1 MRQVLGR
8 VIRLSEAREFTRP
21 AFSSYRRILLSE
33 GDAGRLVR
41 FVSESIRLG
50 EDQPSSWV
58 TVTRTGDFSDPRY
71 GKFAITGPM
80 LAEMVAN
87 FGART
92 YGQDIFIDVAHKPEN
107 GAAGKVVSLAVEGDR
122 LRAKVEWTAMGV
134 EAVRAK
140 GFAYLSAE
148 YHENWRDNEAGNPHG
163 CVLLGAGLVTRPC
176 IKRLDPVQLG
186 EKEGDAVTVLHPKLL
201 NDLLSEVKDTMK
213 KYLEELKKSL
223 EAKGLG
229 ESAIKAV
236 LKLAEQ
242 AMTGMTDDGAMKALC
257 EGFADN
263 AKALSEGSTV
273 NMTVQGGLTAADVN
287 AAVAKA
293 LSERD
298 DAVKKLAEGLEGKQ
312 KLLADHIAVVGKAL
326 SEEVRK
332 ELTAE
337 MTGVITGDMSDGAIK
352 SLAEAQV
359 KMQEKLEAAK
369 QLAAQGFSFRGNAH
383 ITVDS
388 SNEVLKLQEAVDRR
402 LGLTPPKDSPNEAFV
417 KKALAQFDA
426 LRGADLHKEH
436 KLLAGGDGIIS
447 DMAVPNIFERTVLRQ
462 ALYPLV
468 ALQFVDLG
476 TVDFATTV
484 DVFYQY
490 RDTAAAGIDSVRR
503 YEGQGI
509 QRAGIKTG
517 KEEARPIPQKLAF
530 EVSDEFRYLNQA
542 AQIDFD
548 FLAGNVSNASRIIS
562 EDSERM
568 ILNECVN
575 AGDEFSVSAQSD
587 TLTATVNGTNKVFV
601 TSQFPV
607 VRPRKVFDLQGAQ
620 VGSTVNPIVVTLN
633 AVVRQEYDG
642 SNTQAAGTYYT
653 MDYNLGELRFVSELG
668 ASVTPTAAWVL
679 TVAYFYT
686 TNVTKF
692 DTDLGS
698 LTAGAKWDDFLYR
711 YGLRRSVLEDQRYY
725 RANFGLMS
733 GAVHEMVLLAN
744 QFKESDN
751 RGQTS
756 VDAAGDLGRV
766 RNVPNYKSFAPGIQL
781 ADTRVL
787 IGERANTRFRMA
799 KPWQMGGLQDQR
811 DVNGR
816 FTGKKEA
823 YGDQFV
829 VLHTPSQLKGSYT
842 SVVLYSTA
850 GRVARVA

>member
-1 MRQVLGR
+1 MRGFR
-8 VIRLSEAREFTRP
+8 HF
-21 AFSSYRRILLSE
+21 LLSTPE
-33 GDAGRLVR
+33 GSERTIRFLSSLPISLAESLAGDA
-41 FVSESIRLG
+41 
-50 EDQPSSWV
+50 PKSWV
-58 TVTRTGDFSDPRY
+58 TVTRTGKFFDPRY
-71 GKFAITGPM
+71 GDFEITRRM
-80 LAEMVAN
+80 LADMVAN
-87 FGART
+87 FDKGT
-92 YGQDIFIDVAHKPEN
+92 FGQDIFFDVSHEPSK
-107 GAAGKVVSLAVEGDR
+107 GAAAKLLKLAVEGDR
-122 LRAKVEWTAMGV
+122 LRALVEWTPYGV
-134 EAVRAK
+134 DAVK
-140 GFAYLSAE
+140 GRGFRYLSAE
-148 YHENWRDNEAGNPHG
+148 FHENWQDNEQRATHG
-163 CVLLGAGLVTRPC
+163 CVLLGAGLTTRPV
-176 IKRLDPVQLG
+176 IKRLDPISLS
-186 EKEGDAVTVLHPKLL
+186 EETEGDSGAVYLHPT
-201 NDLLSEVKDTMK
+201 LLSELINEVKNTMNK
-213 KYLEELKKSL
+213 HLKKLREQL
-223 EAKGLG
+223 EAKKL
-229 ESAIKAV
+229 SAAVIDAICLAAEKA
-236 LKLAEQ
+236 
-242 AMTGMTDDGAMKALC
+242 MSGMTDDAQMMALC
-257 EGFADN
+257 EGFDAS
-263 AKALSEGSTV
+263 AKVLSESNSGPVTLQM
-273 NMTVQGGLTAADVN
+273 NGLTAADVN
-287 AAVAKA
+287 AAVANA

-326 SEEVRK
+326 SEDVRK

-359 KMQEKLEAAK
+359 KMQEKLEAAR
-369 QLAAQGFSFRGNAH
+369 QLSAQGFSFRGNAH

-402 LGLTPPKDSPNEAFV
+402 LGITPPKDSPNEAFV
-417 KKALAQFDA
+417 KKALAQFDV
-426 LRGADLHKEH
+426 LRGPDLHKEH

-490 RDTAAAGIDSVRR
+490 RDLTAAGIDSVRR

-575 AGDEFSVSAQSD
+575 ASDEFAVSAQSD

-692 DTDLGS
+692 DTDLGA

-756 VDAAGDLGRV
+756 VEGAGDLGRV
-766 RNVPNYKSFAPGIQL
+766 RNVPIYKSFAPGIQL

>member
-1 MRQVLGR
+1 MDMQRIGR
-8 VIRLSEAREFTRP
+8 VIRLD
-21 AFSSYRRILLSE
+21 E
-33 GDAGRLVR
+33 GGGGRLVR

-71 GKFAITGPM
+71 GKFAITQPM
-80 LAEMVAN
+80 LAEMVKN
-87 FGART
+87 FGERT
-92 YGQDIFIDVAHKPEN
+92 YGQDIFIDVAHRPEN

-229 ESAIKAV
+229 ESAVKAV

-242 AMTGMTDDGAMKALC
+242 AMNGMTDDGAMKALC
-257 EGFADN
+257 EAFADN

-298 DAVKKLAEGLEGKQ
+298 DAAKKLAEGLEGKQ
-312 KLLADHIAVVGKAL
+312 KLLADHIAVIGKAL
-326 SEEVRK
+326 SEDVRK

-337 MTGVITGDMSDGAIK
+337 MHGVITGDMSDAAVK

-359 KMQEKLEAAK
+359 KMQEKLEAAR
-369 QLAAQGFSFRGNAH
+369 QLSAQGFSFRGNAH

-388 SNEVLKLQEAVDRR
+388 SNETKSLQEAVDRR
-402 LGLTPPKDSPNEAFV
+402 LGLTPPKDSPNEEFV
-417 KKALAQFDA
+417 KKVLAQFDRE
-426 LRGADLHKEH
+426 RGADLGREH
-436 KLLAGGDGIIS
+436 KQLAGGDGVIS
-447 DMAVPNIFERTVLRQ
+447 DVSVPAIFERTVIRE

-468 ALQFVDLG
+468 GLQFVNLG
-476 TVDFATTV
+476 SVEFAV
-484 DVFYQY
+484 AAQIPYSY
-490 RDTAAAGIDSVRR
+490 RDTAAANANSTRK
-503 YEGQGI
+503 YEGQGVA
-509 QRAGIKTG
+509 RAGIKQAMET
-517 KEEARPIPQKLAF
+517 AYPIPQKLAF
-530 EVSDEFRYLNQA
+530 EVSDELRYLTGANR
-542 AQIDFD
+542 IDFD
-548 FLAGNVSNASRIIS
+548 SVGENVRNAARIIG
-562 EDSERM
+562 EDTERL

-575 AGDEFSVSAQSD
+575 AGDEFAVATQSD

-607 VRPRKVFDLQGAQ
+607 VRPRKIFDLQGAQ

-633 AVVRQEYDG
+633 AVVRNEYDG
-642 SNTQAAGTYYT
+642 SNAQSAGTYYT
-653 MDYNLGELRFVSELG
+653 MDYNLGELRFVTELG

-679 TVAYFYT
+679 TVSYSYT
-686 TNVTKF
+686 SNVTKF
-692 DTDLGS
+692 DTDLGA
-698 LTAGAKWDDFLYR
+698 LTVGAKWDDFLYR
-711 YGLRRSVLEDQRYY
+711 YGLRRSVLEDQRFY

-744 QFKESDN
+744 QFQESNN

-756 VDAAGDLGRV
+756 VNGAGDLGTV
-766 RNVPNYKSFAPGIQL
+766 RSVPNFKSFAPGLQL

-787 IGERANTRFRMA
+787 IGERGNTRFRMA
-799 KPWQMGGLQDQR
+799 KPWQMGELQDQR
-811 DVNGR
+811 DSNGR

-829 VLHTPSQLKGSYT
+829 FLHTPSQLKGSYT